1 MPKYLFKA
9 SYTAAGT
16 KGVMQEGGSG
26 RVAAVKQA
34 AESVGG
40 TLEGLY
46 FAFGGV
52 DVYAIGDLPDNESAA
67 AMSMA
72 INASESVTVETIVLL
87 TPQELDAAAKKTVN
101 YRSAGN

>member
-1 MPKYLFKA
+1 MPKYMFKA

-26 RVAAVKQA
+26 RMAAVKQA
-34 AESVGG
+34 TESVGG

-52 DVYAIGDLPDNESAA
+52 DVYAIADLPDNESAA

-72 INASESVTVETIVLL
+72 TNASDAVTVETVVLL
-87 TPQELDAAAKKTVN
+87 TPEELDAAAKRTVN
-101 YRSAGN
+101 YRGAGD